1 MNPTTAQHP
10 AVHGHAWA
18 YPLWF
23 LAVLVNAGQPFV
35 IGLKSSFA
43 WPGYVWLGSTFLIA
57 LGALTRLFA
66 RRLFPQHVGC
76 VREALAPTAFG
87 LKLVLAVLV
96 AVAIV
101 FLVAA
106 ASSKN
111 LL

>member
-1 MNPTTAQHP
+1 MNLATAQHP
-10 AVHGHAWA
+10 AVHSHTWA
-18 YPLWF
+18 YPLWV
-23 LAVLVNAGQPFV
+23 LAVLINAGQAFL
-35 IGLKSSFA
+35 IGMKSSLA
-43 WPGYVWLGSTFLIA
+43 WPGYVWLTSTVLIV
-57 LGALTRLFA
+57 LGALTRVFA

-76 VREALAPTAFG
+76 VREALAPTSFG

-101 FLVAA
+101 FLVAV